1 MIVQVDSLKVW
12 EEDGVSVVC
21 KGRGEFCVA
30 GAVLAVLVWVATSVL
45 VSDDK
50 DQVLISNFLKPL

>member
-1 MIVQVDSLKVW
+1 MW

-30 GAVLAVLVWVATSVL
+30 GAVLVSVATSVL

>member
-30 GAVLAVLVWVATSVL
+30 GAVLVSVATSVL